1 MAHSADGFIGRKGIR
16 TPMTSDAGWK
26 RVYADRAKADAVM
39 IGIETAN
46 TDNPGLTSHG
56 AGRDPVRIVID
67 THARLDPASRMA
79 QTARDIPTWV
89 ITVKDNAP
97 ALEALGVHVITA
109 PALDGHI
116 DLDAALAKLDV
127 GTIICEGG
135 ARLAQS
141 LNTYG
146 LIDELILIEATQ
158 VVLGEGIPLPVL
170 TNFTPVS
177 EEQISTDTWRSYVKR
192 SS

>member
-1 MAHSADGFIGRKGIR
+1 
-16 TPMTSDAGWK
+16 MTSDAGWQ

-46 TDNPGLTSHG
+46 TDNPCLTSHG
-56 AGRDPVRIVID
+56 AGPDPVRIVID
-67 THARLDPASRMA
+67 THARLDPASRLT

-89 ITVKDNAP
+89 VTTKDSAP
-97 ALEALGVHVITA
+97 ALEALGVRMITA
-109 PALDGHI
+109 PM
-116 DLDAALAKLDV
+116 LDAHVDLAAALSKLDLR
-127 GTIICEGG
+127 TIICEGG

-141 LNTYG
+141 LNTHG

-158 VVLGEGIPLPVL
+158 VVLGDGIPLPVL

-177 EEQISTDTWRSYVKR
+177 EEQISTDMWRSYVKR